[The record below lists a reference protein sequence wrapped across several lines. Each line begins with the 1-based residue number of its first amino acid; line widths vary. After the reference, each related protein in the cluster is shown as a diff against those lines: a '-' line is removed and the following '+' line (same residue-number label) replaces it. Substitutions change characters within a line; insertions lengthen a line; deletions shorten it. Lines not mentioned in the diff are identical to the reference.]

1 MAERS
6 DRRALLA
13 AAGAAALALGPGA
26 AVASALDRKKGAD
39 EPGALAAL
47 LVSEL
52 QASFAYAQAG
62 NAEVSGQEREHAKAL
77 ASLLDAL
84 GRKIPAAPSSVAQLG
99 PLSSAAATG
108 DRAAAI
114 RLEQALIAGCRRR
127 ITDLGDPN
135 MVRTVATILASHSQH
150 LAQMSDFHEPPA
162 GVP

>member
-6 DRRALLA
+6 DRRAFLV
-13 AAGAAALALGPGA
+13 AAGAAAVALGGPGA

-39 EPGALAAL
+39 EPGALTAL
-47 LVSEL
+47 LVAEL
-52 QASFAYAQAG
+52 QASFAYEQAG
-62 NAEVSGQEREHAKAL
+62 NAEVGGQEREHAKAL

-84 GRKIPAAPSSVAQLG
+84 GRKIPPAPSGREQLG

-108 DRAAAI
+108 EKAAAI
-114 RLEQALIAGCRRR
+114 RLEQALIDGCRRW

-150 LAQMSDFHEPPA
+150 LALLRGSADTEQ
-162 GVP
+162 